1 MKSKQSKIKKIEK
14 EIEEYI
20 HKPLAKELL
29 FVVVLLALVGFVV
42 YAFFAGPKLIGFF
55 AAGETNTYV
64 DNINEKFTESQEY
77 NWTVQNFQENSQLV
91 SVKVSGTIQGKGK
104 VYLVTD
110 SGRLLLFDSSNIK
123 TSTSPITAFA
133 AADTN
138 AETSSSSS
146 DESSSGSV
154 DSQDTAQPEPPS
166 SGDSSSPESP
176 SEETDTTSGSGA
188 EIPPE
193 EQLPP
198 AEPPVEEPT
207 GNETSPIDIPPEG
220 NITLPEENVTTP
232 ENVTENQTIEIPLAE
247 EVPFENE
254 CIDTCYISEILNKS
268 SYILQIEIESEA
280 VLQIDSIY
288 YVLLIPQENIT
299 NETVF
304 FATDIV
310 DSDNKTI
317 AAAIEFVDPK
327 TDKIEAIG
335 KSEKETKTKENPIF
349 QAAAVAEEPVG
360 EPGIDIPKGKYNI
373 KVKPQNMPV
382 TEIVFDDIDIS
393 QNITEFIKLD
403 DVPENG
409 TTYAEIYAIDPTAFT
424 FTFATVTAV
433 AKGNSLLKCKDWDF
447 ANQQC
452 LGDWVFVKSITPGQP
467 YSFTLTPEDPGYA
480 EPMVQSC
487 RAEDDAAKGSF
498 GSACQGTY
506 PAACGAGGDLLSCND
521 GFVEAHTYRKNSYG
535 GIENITAFNASIVDC
550 IAITN
555 VNLCYEWWRTA
566 GAAALDCDISVS
578 NDSGV
583 TWTAMTTTCPGTT
596 ANPGITC
603 TNVTGLKTWSCTHF
617 LDGGAVRA
625 KVKSELT
632 RVTSGGATT
641 ETASWDVM
649 YFQVNYTTDAIPP
662 QWSNPQK
669 NATTVYKNDYVL
681 FNTSWTD
688 NKALSAYIFSTNN
701 TASWANQSAVAF
713 SGTANTSNQ
722 IYQITANRNTVV
734 GWRFYANDTSNL
746 WNATD
751 IQTFTVGDR
760 APNSTLNSPADG
772 NVSTTTSITFNC
784 SAADDYN
791 LTNVTLYGN
800 FSGTWQSNGT
810 NTVTGTS
817 NTTTFARTLAQGYY
831 VWNCLARD
839 DVNQAA
845 FAAANR
851 TLVISVDTVAPTVTP
866 NNPVNNAV
874 DGDGSIVFNCSAADA
889 GTGLANISLYIN
901 SVLNQT
907 NTVTGSSNSTTFSKT
922 LANGNYN
929 WYCRAFD
936 VVGNANNSATYA
948 LTVNTTAVP
957 ISTNY
962 TGNTT
967 NWGALPDLT
976 NVCNGQAILDK
987 PANGQIQWYGCVNAA
1002 SQNFDSYVTIS
1013 DNFIAVNFGLNPSF
1027 NSSAHLIIRNLTW
1040 EAQPEIL
1047 MDGILCSPSVCQN
1060 ITYDNISK
1068 LEFDVTHFTNFT
1080 TVGNSQLVIWDQND
1094 TGMPG
1099 GNLPACMDSQ
1109 IKFFANY
1116 SRSSNGNPITS
1127 ATCIINFTDT
1137 TNNAMTYNGTSLFYE
1152 YNRTFS
1158 TPGSKSYIVRC
1169 SRTGFQTLTLSDS
1182 VNITDCAAP
1191 TTALVSPPNGNIT
1204 TKDVNF
1210 TCNAT
1215 DNYQLSNITLYWNY
1229 TGTFSADGT
1238 NAVTGTSNQTT
1249 FQKTNLNEGAIL
1261 WNCLACDNSSNCAFA
1276 PANWTVTVD
1285 ATPPVVNL
1293 MSPANNTTI
1302 ATQTQN
1308 FIFNATD
1315 NHFSTLSCTLYINDV
1330 ASGTNNSVV
1339 NNTATT
1345 ITNTTIPE
1353 GNDLWHVN
1361 CTDGAANIG
1370 KSNVR
1375 LLTVDATPPVITHIR
1390 PVQNDILGYTVTLE
1404 VNATDNVVG
1413 VSSVWYQIT
1422 NTSGIVKSGTMSGTA
1437 PVYTDTWNTITV
1449 GEYNYTFTAYA
1460 NDTLGNQI
1468 NSSVNFTID
1477 NTPALIQIFTPLNNS
1492 QWNSNFNLNVSIQ
1505 NQLLAASSYNITNS
1519 TGYVVQSNSNNSINQ
1534 STYNWTDL
1542 VNVNSLSS
1550 GAYNLTIY
1558 ARNNVG
1564 YPAYESVLFI
1574 IDKLAPQYS
1583 NLSASP
1589 TSPTIYSPTQTYE
1602 FNATWID
1609 NLAVSTV
1616 IFEFNGTNYTDAVQ
1630 SGNVYSK
1637 TFAGLP
1643 AGSYNYKWYANDTA
1657 GNWNSTGTF
1666 TYTINKMPTTTQLYI
1681 DGAQANKT
1689 ITYGTQSN
1697 ATAITSVGSVILYR
1711 DGNNVSNP
1719 EIATLGVGIYNYTAV
1734 NTGDSNYLPS
1744 SETWFLTVNKASD
1757 VVRLY
1762 LNGNESNLTIT
1773 YGNQSNATT
1782 TSLSGTHQLFRND
1795 SPVSNPEIAILAAGT
1810 YQYKANSTGNANYSA
1825 NFGITYYL
1833 NITKAIAN
1841 ITLLLNGTDGD
1852 FNVNRSQTVNI
1863 TGIRNA
1869 GEGNMQLYDNGTLI
1883 NTGAPVI
1890 TNLTSY
1896 ATIGQRNITLYLNET
1911 QNYTAAI
1918 ASTHLLNV
1926 YGILSAY
1933 VTIPTG
1939 TPKYY
1944 EGQNITFKG
1953 YVYDDLA
1960 SPVDSATVTFEPIN
1974 GSFVY
1979 VCSSSLG
1986 EGSGIYNC
1994 TLDTTGMAAPRIYDV
2009 RINATKA
2016 YYHLG
2021 TYTNSSIFL
2030 LESGQKANLLL
2041 HKIPSVLTIN
2051 SSHITYNISLHLA
2064 NGRGTS
2070 ENTILTDPDA
2080 GQTWNESTIF
2090 GAQEIIESYLLTYNR
2105 GSVDNLIT
2113 LQKANVTGYDPAYNM
2128 SLFTESNQP
2137 VIVIPQNITAAQLTL
2152 IKNLVFVNQTTT
2164 NITYMIV
2171 DTIVNSGGED
2181 LTNIAIVDSDISL
2194 TTTANLTRG
2203 ASVSYSANKTIAKS
2217 SQSYAFN
2224 FTQTSAFANS
2234 QFFYSNQPS
2243 IIIPGYGGPYDVII
2257 DSLPASV
2264 TAGSTITGVVKAI
2277 NMNSEISEDRTLTTW
2292 IEDAFGNIT
2301 ALDIRTIF
2309 VGRNQSATASV
2320 TLTAPLTPGT
2330 YYFVSKLTWPTADA
2344 NASKAFTV
2352 TSAVTPPV
2360 TPPSAPPVMIPPV
2373 NITLPPG
2380 VPQDII
2386 DSLIELRNLYNEL
2399 NLKVGDLDNILKA
2412 AEDAAARGNYELARN
2427 LLKSAYGMYQEIQ
2440 LEVCGKT
2447 NIIASRLG
2455 ITLPTVQFKLPSVS
2469 VRGIM
2474 FTLLAAL
2481 TVIFI
2486 TALIVKRRGDMAI
2499 EAELLREERTHLEK
2513 LYDKV
2518 SNYLNRKI
2526 TKGDKG

>member
-1 MKSKQSKIKKIEK
+1 
-14 EIEEYI
+14 
-20 HKPLAKELL
+20 
-29 FVVVLLALVGFVV
+29 
-42 YAFFAGPKLIGFF
+42 
-55 AAGETNTYV
+55 
-64 DNINEKFTESQEY
+64 
-77 NWTVQNFQENSQLV
+77 
-91 SVKVSGTIQGKGK
+91 
-104 VYLVTD
+104 
-110 SGRLLLFDSSNIK
+110 
-123 TSTSPITAFA
+123 
-133 AADTN
+133 
-138 AETSSSSS
+138 
-146 DESSSGSV
+146 
-154 DSQDTAQPEPPS
+154 
-166 SGDSSSPESP
+166 
-176 SEETDTTSGSGA
+176 
-188 EIPPE
+188 
-193 EQLPP
+193 
-198 AEPPVEEPT
+198 
-207 GNETSPIDIPPEG
+207 
-220 NITLPEENVTTP
+220 
-232 ENVTENQTIEIPLAE
+232 
-247 EVPFENE
+247 
-254 CIDTCYISEILNKS
+254 
-268 SYILQIEIESEA
+268 
-280 VLQIDSIY
+280 
-288 YVLLIPQENIT
+288 
-299 NETVF
+299 
-304 FATDIV
+304 
-310 DSDNKTI
+310 
-317 AAAIEFVDPK
+317 
-327 TDKIEAIG
+327 
-335 KSEKETKTKENPIF
+335 
-349 QAAAVAEEPVG
+349 
-360 EPGIDIPKGKYNI
+360 
-373 KVKPQNMPV
+373 
-382 TEIVFDDIDIS
+382 
-393 QNITEFIKLD
+393 
-403 DVPENG
+403 
-409 TTYAEIYAIDPTAFT
+409 
-424 FTFATVTAV
+424 
-433 AKGNSLLKCKDWDF
+433 
-447 ANQQC
+447 
-452 LGDWVFVKSITPGQP
+452 
-467 YSFTLTPEDPGYA
+467 
-480 EPMVQSC
+480 
-487 RAEDDAAKGSF
+487 
-498 GSACQGTY
+498 
-506 PAACGAGGDLLSCND
+506 
-521 GFVEAHTYRKNSYG
+521 
-535 GIENITAFNASIVDC
+535 
-550 IAITN
+550 
-555 VNLCYEWWRTA
+555 
-566 GAAALDCDISVS
+566 
-578 NDSGV
+578 
-583 TWTAMTTTCPGTT
+583 
-596 ANPGITC
+596 
-603 TNVTGLKTWSCTHF
+603 
-617 LDGGAVRA
+617 
-625 KVKSELT
+625 
-632 RVTSGGATT
+632 
-641 ETASWDVM
+641 
-649 YFQVNYTTDAIPP
+649 
-662 QWSNPQK
+662 
-669 NATTVYKNDYVL
+669 
-681 FNTSWTD
+681 
-688 NKALSAYIFSTNN
+688 
-701 TASWANQSAVAF
+701 
-713 SGTANTSNQ
+713 
-722 IYQITANRNTVV
+722 
-734 GWRFYANDTSNL
+734 
-746 WNATD
+746 
-751 IQTFTVGDR
+751 
-760 APNSTLNSPADG
+760 
-772 NVSTTTSITFNC
+772 VSTITSITFNC
-784 SAADDYN
+784 SATDDYALAN
-791 LTNVTLYGN
+791 ITLYGN

-817 NTTTFARTLAQGYY
+817 NTTTFARTLANGYY
-831 VWNCLARD
+831 IWNCQAGD
-839 DVNQAA
+839 DASQVA
-845 FAAANR
+845 FATANR
-851 TLVISVDTVAPTVTP
+851 TLTVSTDTLAPTYSNDADNSSGSVYDNKTVAVSVYWQDNGTLSTAVFRTNQSGSWTNVSTCALSGTASWCNQTINAAGYAGTSICWNQYANDTAGNLNATMSQAAHCFNVISSDVTPPTVTQNSP
-866 NNPVNNAV
+866 ANNAI
-874 DGDGSIVFNCSAADA
+874 DGDGSVVFNCSAADA

-907 NTVTGSSNSTTFSKT
+907 NIVTGSSNSTTFSKT

-929 WYCRAFD
+929 WYCRSSD

-967 NWGALPDLT
+967 NWAALSDLT

-987 PANGQIQWYGCVNAA
+987 PTNGQIQWYGCVNAA

-1040 EAQPEIL
+1040 EGTPEIL
-1047 MDGILCSPSVCQN
+1047 MDGVLCSTSVCQN

-1137 TNNAMTYNGTSLFYE
+1137 TNNAMAYNTTSVFYE

-1182 VNITDCAAP
+1182 VNITDCTAP

-1293 MSPANNTTI
+1293 MSPANNTT
-1302 ATQTQN
+1302 TTSQTQN
-1308 FIFNATD
+1308 FVFNATD

-1345 ITNTTIPE
+1345 ITNTSVPE
-1353 GNDLWHVN
+1353 GYDLWHVN

-1375 LLTVDATPPVITHIR
+1375 LLTVDATAPVITHIR

-1404 VNATDNVVG
+1404 VNATDNLVG
-1413 VSSVWYQIT
+1413 VNSVWYQIT

-1492 QWNSNFNLNVSIQ
+1492 LWGSNFNLNVSIQ

-1519 TGYVVQSNSNNSINQ
+1519 SAVVVQSNSNNSINQ
-1534 STYNWTDL
+1534 STYYWTDL
-1542 VNVNSLSS
+1542 VNVNSLPS
-1550 GAYNLTIY
+1550 GTYNLTVY

-1589 TSPTIYSPTQTYE
+1589 ASPTIYSPIQTYE

-1609 NLAVSTV
+1609 NFAVDTI
-1616 IFEFNGTNYTDAVQ
+1616 IFEFNGTNYTDAAQ
-1630 SGNVYSK
+1630 SGNVYRK
-1637 TFAGLP
+1637 TFVGLP
-1643 AGSYNYKWYANDTA
+1643 VGSYNYTWYANDTT

-1666 TYTINKMPTTTQLYI
+1666 TYVINKAPTTTSLYLN
-1681 DGAQANKT
+1681 GAQANAT
-1689 ITYGTQSN
+1689 IIYTAQSN
-1697 ATAITSVGSVILYR
+1697 ATAITSVGSVTLYR
-1711 DGNNVSNP
+1711 NGTNVGTS
-1719 EIATLGVGIYNYTAV
+1719 EIATLGAGTYNYTAI
-1734 NTGDSNYLPS
+1734 NIGDSNYLPS
-1744 SETWFLTVNKASD
+1744 SETWFLTVDKQPTAVDLYINGAQANLTVTYPTQTNVTAIGYNGTATLYKNGSIISSPEITTLAAGYYNYTAIIPDDANHTGSSKTFFLTVDKATPTLNLLLDGNPADEFVTYPTQTNATAFESNTDDSD
-1757 VVRLY
+1757 VSYTLYRDNNTIGSGSLVSDVQTLGVNTYVYAYNTTGGTNYTSNAINRTLTVGIQPTAVDLYLNGAQNNLTVTYGMQTNVTAVGYNGTVTLYRDGNNVGTQDIATLAVGYYNYTASIQSDANHTGSSKTFFVTVNIAQTYVNLSLNGVENNITITYPQTLTAVFSTNLLSATMYRNGTNINAENNTAISLAAGYYNYTVINPGDFNHTASSKTFFVTVDKQPTAVDLFLNGAQSDLNITYGDQSNVTAIGYNDSVTLYKDGIPIGNPEVAVLPYGLYNYTAVINDTANKTGSSKTYFLNVGKQGTEAQLY
-1762 LNGNESNLTIT
+1762 LNGNRSNLTIT
-1773 YGNQSNATT
+1773 YGTQSNATAVFINKT
-1782 TSLSGTHQLFRND
+1782 GILYRNGIN
-1795 SPVSNPEIAILAAGT
+1795 VTNPDIATLAYGV
-1810 YQYKANSTGNANYSA
+1810 YNYSA
-1825 NFGITYYL
+1825 VIDPDANMTGSSENWTL
-1833 NITKAIAN
+1833 TVNKAIGN
-1841 ITLLLNGTDGD
+1841 ITLLLNGMDGNFD
-1852 FNVNRSQTVNI
+1852 VNRSQTVNI

-1869 GEGNMQLYDNGTLI
+1869 GEGNMQLYDNGILI

-1890 TNLTSY
+1890 ANITSY
-1896 ATIGQRNITLYLNET
+1896 MALGPRNITLYLNET

-1918 ASTHLLNV
+1918 ASTHFLNV
-1926 YGILSAY
+1926 YGILYAY
-1933 VTIPTG
+1933 VTAPTG

-1953 YVYDDLA
+1953 YVYDEFA
-1960 SPVDSATVTFEPIN
+1960 SPIDNVAITFEPIN
-1974 GSFVY
+1974 GSY
-1979 VCSSSLG
+1979 NYLCSSALG
-1986 EGSGIYNC
+1986 EGSGLYNC
-1994 TLDTTGMAAPRIYDV
+1994 TLDTTGMASPKIYDV
-2009 RINATKA
+2009 RINATKT
-2016 YYHLG
+2016 YYHVG

-2030 LESGQKANLLL
+2030 LEQGQKANLIL
-2041 HKIPSVLTIN
+2041 HKIPSVQAIN
-2051 SSHITYNISLHLA
+2051 STHIIYNVTLYLS

-2090 GAQEIIESYLLTYNR
+2090 GAQNINESYLLTYAR

-2113 LQKANVTGYDPAYNM
+2113 LQKANATGYDPFYNM

-2181 LTNIAIVDSDISL
+2181 LTNVAIVDSDISL

-2203 ASVSYSANKTIAKS
+2203 NSATYSGNKTIAKN
-2217 SQSYAFN
+2217 SQSYTYN

-2257 DSLPASV
+2257 DSLPSSV
-2264 TAGSTITGVVKAI
+2264 VAGATITGIVKAI

-2352 TSAVTPPV
+2352 TSAVVPPV
-2360 TPPSAPPVMIPPV
+2360 RPPSAPSVILPA

-2455 ITLPTVQFKLPSVS
+2455 ITLPNVQFKLPAVN
-2469 VRGIM
+2469 VKWVIA
-2474 FTLLAAL
+2474 TLLAAL
-2481 TVIFI
+2481 TAIFI
-2486 TALIVKRRGDMAI
+2486 TALIVKRREDMAI